1 MNKVKIIGTGL
12 ITLVIT
18 FAFIAI
24 SLVIFELILK
34 NNDRNSSVKLPLY
47 ETEYYGH
54 RFNKSPYAGLSIQYI
69 HPYYMFSLPWQ
80 ERDIAK
86 ANSSIVSIADDGFR
100 EIEIQPSKD
109 KKLVFLGGST
119 AFGHFSSK
127 NNTTIGAY
135 LNQLSPLAVVNRN
148 APSWNSHQE
157 LVALL
162 KYDFLDKVEASIS
175 LSLANDISI
184 ICNDS
189 ERNSYEA
196 LDFPENWA
204 KLKKLVSNIRGE
216 PKTKTFVRN
225 VKDIALKTF
234 PNTYLLLHKIKEED
248 SINKVASKS
257 MFGNCDNHDIERV
270 AKSFLSNQNKMS
282 KLAQSYGFKH
292 FLIIQPQ
299 FELHNGVL
307 IEEGQSLEKK
317 FKKSVIKYVMD
328 SKYCSKNPCLDLSTV
343 FDNKGF
349 FLKKYYNSVASNDSM
364 LKQWI
369 ESGIFVDNLH
379 LNDRG
384 NKVIAQETVK
394 WIDFLQY

>member
-1 MNKVKIIGTGL
+1 
-12 ITLVIT
+12 
-18 FAFIAI
+18 
-24 SLVIFELILK
+24 
-34 NNDRNSSVKLPLY
+34 
-47 ETEYYGH
+47 
-54 RFNKSPYAGLSIQYI
+54 
-69 HPYYMFSLPWQ
+69 MFSLPWQ
-80 ERDIAK
+80 EQDIAK
-86 ANSSIVSIADDGFR
+86 TNSSIVSIANDGFR
-100 EIEIQPSKD
+100 EIETQSSKD

-135 LNQLSPLAVVNRN
+135 LNQLSPLTVINRN

-157 LVALL
+157 LVALF
-162 KYDFLDKVEASIS
+162 KYGFLDKVEASIS

-184 ICNDS
+184 ICK
-189 ERNSYEA
+189 ERNLNNDEA
-196 LDFPENWA
+196 LDFPESWV
-204 KLKKLVSNIRGE
+204 KLNNLVSDIRGE
-216 PKTKTFVRN
+216 PKTKTNAFVRN
-225 VKDIALKTF
+225 VKDVARKAF
-234 PNTYLLLHKIKEED
+234 PNTYLLLHEIKEKN
-248 SINKVASKS
+248 SINKMASKS
-257 MFGNCDNHDIERV
+257 MFGNCDNNDIERV